1 VAKYGY
7 WTDYS
12 GATRRV
18 RIIAEAKDGRLLI
31 AHPSFRNYAGNYIL
45 AQPEEVKDIQEES
58 QNEG

>member
-45 AQPEEVKDIQEES
+45 ARPEGVKDIKEERRS
-58 QNEG
+58 EG

>member
-1 VAKYGY
+1 MAKYGY
-7 WTDYS
+7 FTDYS

-18 RIIAEAKDGRLLI
+18 EIVAETKDGRLLI
-31 AHPSFRNYAGNYIL
+31 KHPTFRDYAGGYIL